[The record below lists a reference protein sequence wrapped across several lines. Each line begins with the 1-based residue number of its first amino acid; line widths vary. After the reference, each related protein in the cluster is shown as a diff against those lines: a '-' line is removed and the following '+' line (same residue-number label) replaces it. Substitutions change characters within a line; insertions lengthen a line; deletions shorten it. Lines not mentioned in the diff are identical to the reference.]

1 MSRFSGKCDL
11 ADYIMGKGGWYDK
24 ECTPITFGQKGI
36 NVYYSD
42 EMKDFEAFKKE
53 TNGILYQH
61 HKIEVDEYN
70 FKFVKDHC
78 SKFDYYEEKNLAK
91 DKRTKSGKK
100 EIQYYKF
107 KYWDQE
113 YFSFKKLNKQGVYIT
128 TEIHFDTILD
138 LIKYYPYIV
147 TAACDNKV
155 FISNRS
161 HVDKNYEENLQF
173 GREGFK
179 EFYDQALAK
188 HYFEVC
194 RNYLCYKLEERTKI
208 IAINY
213 LTKKLEA
220 NSDYYLCVG
229 PDKIDYNHPIEY
241 VWEDDVHHS
250 FWSSP
255 KYYNE
260 TIIELSVQDVENFLK
275 EDIENGKVKIKYV
288 KMPEEG
294 FPLIIR

>member
-11 ADYIMGKGGWYDK
+11 ADYIMCKGGWYDK
-24 ECTPITFGQKGI
+24 EGTPVTFGQKGI

-53 TNGILYQH
+53 TNGVLYQH
-61 HKIEVDEYN
+61 HKIEVNEYN

-91 DKRTKSGKK
+91 DRRTKSGKK
-100 EIQYYKF
+100 EIRYYKF

-147 TAACDNKV
+147 TAAYDGKV

-161 HVDKNYEENLQF
+161 YVDKNYEENLKF
-173 GREGFK
+173 GSEGSK
-179 EFYDQALAK
+179 EFYDQELAK

-208 IAINY
+208 IPIKY
-213 LTKKLEA
+213 LSKNLDDD
-220 NSDYYLCVG
+220 NYYLCIG
-229 PDKIDYNHPIEY
+229 IDKIDHNHPIEY
-241 VWEDDVHHS
+241 VWEDDMHHS
-250 FWSSP
+250 FWSCP

-260 TIIELSVQDVENFLK
+260 TIIELSAQDVENFLK
-275 EDIENGKVKIKYV
+275 EDIEKRKVKIKYV
-288 KMPEEG
+288 KMLEED
-294 FPLIIR
+294 FPLILK

>member
-11 ADYIMGKGGWYDK
+11 ADYIAGKGGWYDK
-24 ECTPITFGQKGI
+24 EGTPITFGQKGI
-36 NVYYSD
+36 SVYYSD

-53 TNGILYQH
+53 TNGVLYQH

-78 SKFDYYEEKNLAK
+78 PEFDYYEEKNLAK
-91 DKRTKSGKK
+91 DKRTKSGEK

-107 KYWDQE
+107 KYWDHE

-147 TAACDNKV
+147 TAVYDNKV

-161 HVDKNYEENLQF
+161 YVDKNYEENLEF
-173 GREGFK
+173 GSEGLK
-179 EFYDQALAK
+179 EFYDQKLAK

-194 RNYLCYKLEERTKI
+194 RDYLCYKLEERTKI
-208 IAINY
+208 IPICCLSKNLEMGSNY
-213 LTKKLEA
+213 YI
-220 NSDYYLCVG
+220 SVG
-229 PDKIDYNHPIEY
+229 TDKIDYNHPIEY
-241 VWEDDVHHS
+241 VWEDDAHHS

-260 TIIELSVQDVENFLK
+260 TLIELSAQDVENFLK
-275 EDIENGKVKIKYV
+275 EYIEKRKVKIKYV
-288 KMPEEG
+288 KMLEED
-294 FPLIIR
+294 FPLILN